1 MQIWD
6 VLVVVVI
13 TNYEPLLRKLNRN
26 ESRKLARYLFAQTVA
41 ISDKVK
47 NLTPHFQLIRG
58 KRKITRVTVRDI
70 FPRRV
75 TPVFMNLAL

>member
-6 VLVVVVI
+6 VLVGIVN
-13 TNYEPLLRKLNRN
+13 TNYEPGLRKLNRN

-41 ISDKVK
+41 ISEKAK
-47 NLTPHFQLIRG
+47 NLTHFQLIRG
-58 KRKITRVTVRDI
+58 KRKITRETLTDI
-70 FPRRV
+70 FPRIV